1 MENWNEVTLGSWTP
15 SQLREQRAGCY
26 SFLPALL
33 VEGYMTE
40 LSKFEDPIGLIQGFM
55 NQAGIIPS
63 SKYRHTLESI

>member
-1 MENWNEVTLGSWTP
+1 MQKWGTLSSIVKNPKSRG
-15 SQLREQRAGCY
+15 Y
-26 SFLPALL
+26 YVLL
-33 VEGYMTE
+33 KNRTE